1 MTVQAGRLPEH
12 ARRAPGHLHY
22 SFKYSGKCQG
32 VSACTFVDERDLFW
46 HSLVFSAAERESAYV
61 IGGIMRN
68 AVVKSDIHSTGTH
81 GFSEAIFIVTH
92 PVGNQLRSP
101 HQESEKAE
109 PPYVP
114 VTPGRRPCQ
123 PDDKTRAICGSKF
136 NRHRLGRRSTS
147 CRHHYTNMFTHQ
159 PVIQTTLGAMKNDR
173 AVAAPFRWR
182 RVAHRRCHAVF
193 HPSATVFWPHGCASC
208 GSTWPRQD

>member
-81 GFSEAIFIVTH
+81 GFSEAIFVVTH

-123 PDDKTRAICGSKF
+123 PDDKPARYVDPNSIVTDWDDVP
-136 NRHRLGRRSTS
+136 RLVATIIPTCLLTS
-147 CRHHYTNMFTHQ
+147 R
-159 PVIQTTLGAMKNDR
+159 
-173 AVAAPFRWR
+173 
-182 RVAHRRCHAVF
+182 
-193 HPSATVFWPHGCASC
+193 
-208 GSTWPRQD
+208 